1 MAYAIIK
8 TGGRQYRVAEGD
20 TIDVD
25 LLDVEAGKTATF
37 GEVLMHA
44 DGKKL
49 THGDPLIS
57 GAKVT
62 AEVVEQRK
70 DKKVIAFKYRRR
82 KGYHRTVGHRR
93 KLTRVK
99 IKSDHVGRQES
110 RREKVRLTF
119 STCNYSTAQLLL
131 MAHKKGQGSVK
142 NGRDSVSK
150 RLGVK
155 RFGSEMV
162 VAGNII
168 IRQRGTKFLPGKN
181 VGLGRDYTIFAL
193 VDGNVRFDRSGRRV
207 NVDPAAAQKVSR
219 AFDFP
224 RPFSLSAFGRFAV

>member
-25 LLDVEAGKTATF
+25 LLEGDAGQKMTF
-37 GEVLMHA
+37 GDVLMHA
-44 DGKKL
+44 DGEKI
-49 THGDPLIS
+49 THGSPSVS
-57 GAKVT
+57 GASVT
-62 AEVVEQRK
+62 GEVVEQRK

-99 IKSDHVGRQES
+99 ITGIKLRVEIEKRLRRKRRRPPSKSTR
-110 RREKVRLTF
+110 
-119 STCNYSTAQLLL
+119 STLNFPK

-155 RFGSEMV
+155 KFGSETV

-193 VDGNVRFDRSGRRV
+193 VDGQVRFDRAGRRV
-207 NVDPAAAQKVSR
+207 NVVPTGAA
-219 AFDFP
+219 
-224 RPFSLSAFGRFAV
+224 SAS

>member
-25 LLDVEAGKTATF
+25 LLDVDAGKTATF
-37 GEVLMHA
+37 GDVLMYA
-44 DGKKL
+44 DGKNL

-70 DKKVIAFKYRRR
+70 DKKVIAFKFRRR

-99 IKSDHVGRQES
+99 IKS
-110 RREKVRLTF
+110 
-119 STCNYSTAQLLL
+119 
-131 MAHKKGQGSVK
+131 
-142 NGRDSVSK
+142 
-150 RLGVK
+150 
-155 RFGSEMV
+155 
-162 VAGNII
+162 I
-168 IRQRGTKFLPGKN
+168 N
-181 VGLGRDYTIFAL
+181 VGSKAKK
-193 VDGNVRFDRSGRRV
+193 S
-207 NVDPAAAQKVSR
+207 
-219 AFDFP
+219 
-224 RPFSLSAFGRFAV
+224 